1 MKHQYTLAD
10 MINVCRLMVELLTLI
25 ITFTR

>member
-1 MKHQYTLAD
+1 MKHQHTLAD
-10 MINVCRLMVELLTLI
+10 MINICRLMVELLTLI